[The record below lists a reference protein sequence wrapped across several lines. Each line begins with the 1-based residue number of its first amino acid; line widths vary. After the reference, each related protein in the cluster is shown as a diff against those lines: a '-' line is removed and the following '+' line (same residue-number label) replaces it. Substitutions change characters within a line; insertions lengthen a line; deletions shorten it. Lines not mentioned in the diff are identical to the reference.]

1 MYLVQLLTSTSITP
15 DRMDYYHL
23 LLALLRSNDIVSAVE
38 ALQDMEARN
47 VSFIPSYRETPANR
61 PSNGEA
67 RASGTSNAFDLH
79 EKVKNELREILS
91 KLVGSGKVAR
101 AAEST
106 KGTPKLG
113 NSTPSTSVS
122 EASINNRRHDKVK
135 DFYHAL
141 VGQVQTGQP
150 VPRIVVDT
158 TLEAYGQCKMHDMS
172 SAKHLKRLRSMFD
185 EYPTVFKLQHDI
197 TSYVALINAA
207 RHHASF
213 PEMLTLFQQLDH
225 FLAHDKKPSVKDTLA
240 YNQYDFFMK
249 EGLSVA
255 YSTLFTFMADR
266 SITQG
271 FREIWR
277 HMRTDAKVLPTTQC
291 LLRLS
296 KVAAANGNKGAFDA
310 VVAATNEALHRA
322 LGGKDRKHPVQ
333 PTVLKDLAHGFDIGP
348 PRGPQLQQTPH
359 HHSKKRTHNS
369 PIASN
374 ASDKKTSKS
383 VDKGNHKDK
392 RANHQKQKQQQQP
405 PQVPRS
411 ATPKA
416 TPQAA
421 RQSSQTPPQKQRL

>member
-1 MYLVQLLTSTSITP
+1 MMYLVQLLTSTSITP

-47 VSFIPSYRETPANR
+47 VSFIPSYHETR
-61 PSNGEA
+61 TSGPSNGEA
-67 RASGTSNAFDLH
+67 RVSGGTLNAFDLH
-79 EKVKNELREILS
+79 EKVKNELRDILS
-91 KLVGSGKVAR
+91 NSVGPGTVAHVV
-101 AAEST
+101 EST
-106 KGTPKLG
+106 NGTPKLG
-113 NSTPSTSVS
+113 NNTPSTVS
-122 EASINNRRHDKVK
+122 EASINNRRHEMVR

-141 VGQVQTGQP
+141 VGQVRSGQP

-158 TLEAYGQCKMHDMS
+158 TLEAFGLCKVHDMS
-172 SAKHLKRLRSMFD
+172 SAKHLKRLRSIFD

-207 RHHASF
+207 SHHASF
-213 PEMLTLFQQLDH
+213 AEMLTLFQQLDH
-225 FLAHDKKPSVKDTLA
+225 FLARDKKPSVSDTLA

-255 YSTLFTFMADR
+255 YSTLFTYMADR

-277 HMRTDAKVLPTTQC
+277 HMRSDAKVLPTPQC

-296 KVAAANGNKGAFDA
+296 KVAAANRNKGAFDA

-322 LGGKDRKHPVQ
+322 LGGKDRKHPGH
-333 PTVLKDLAHGFDIGP
+333 PSVLKDLAHGFDIS
-348 PRGPQLQQTPH
+348 PRRGLQLQQTPH
-359 HHSKKRTHNS
+359 EHPKKRTDNS
-369 PIASN
+369 PIARA
-374 ASDKKTSKS
+374 ASDKKTGKS
-383 VDKGNHKDK
+383 MDKGNHKDK
-392 RANHQKQKQQQQP
+392 RTNHQKQKQRQP

-411 ATPKA
+411 ALPKA
-416 TPQAA
+416 TPPAA